1 MHLAVEE
8 LIILRFCRKMPAG
21 CSQMHH
27 NASRYSCK
35 EHSTPKLFTSVY
47 HRSMPQN
54 TLGIGKLKHAEQLQ
68 QTLQ

>member
-1 MHLAVEE
+1 
-8 LIILRFCRKMPAG
+8 
-21 CSQMHH
+21 MHH